1 MNERMRSI
9 EGTYEREVKVENA
22 SCSLGTL
29 FNVQLVFVAELI
41 WTAEMMM
48 MIIIIVVVVVVVSP
62 SLNDVQLSNDTSEQR
77 GKTTTRTKPADNEH
91 DGQP

>member
-9 EGTYEREVKVENA
+9 EGIYEREVKVENA

-48 MIIIIVVVVVVVSP
+48 MIIIIIVVVSP

>member
-48 MIIIIVVVVVVVSP
+48 IIIIIVVVSP

-77 GKTTTRTKPADNEH
+77 GKTTTTRTKPADNEH